1 MANNDWL
8 NHPALSKMEPAKKEI
23 MQQLIQ
29 SSRGKSMPQMIPLLQ
44 AATAKM
50 KQQNLSFSKEEN
62 ALIMELISQS
72 MSPAEKKQFEKIKK
86 MLFQSH

>member
-23 MQQLIQ
+23 MRQLIQ
-29 SSRGKSMPQMIPLLQ
+29 ASRGKSMPQMIPLLQ

-86 MLFQSH
+86 MLFQSR